1 MAKRVDW
8 QLAWICLDFLKT
20 ATDAFINSF
29 FSVFIIYHGNSA
41 CGLPNAYV
49 QENAFLYNM
58 AFLLGPSFLIV
69 LSVPKGT
76 AECH

>member
-1 MAKRVDW
+1 M
-8 QLAWICLDFLKT
+8 
-20 ATDAFINSF
+20 DAFINSF
-29 FSVFIIYHGNSA
+29 FSIFIIRRGNSA
-41 CGLPNAYV
+41 CGLTDAYV
-49 QENAFLYNM
+49 KINVFLYNM